1 MKKPWKRKGKTNNGK
16 RCKMLI
22 YKGGTVAGKGLY
34 WDPMEG
40 QRVDLPSAGVLPGDH
55 GNIYLKV
62 SPAALLIITP
72 LFGMMYVMFLP
83 LFGIGVFIVSW
94 LVIII
99 SSLARMAMTGI
110 QVCNRL
116 TGRSIFFNWRPSNA
130 YFSGS
135 RKKQRGAGKS
145 GKRVHRSN

>member
-1 MKKPWKRKGKTNNGK
+1 
-16 RCKMLI
+16 MLI
-22 YKGGTVAGKGLY
+22 YKGGTNAGKGLY

-40 QRVDLPSAGVLPGDH
+40 QRVDLQNGDILPGDH
-55 GNIYLKV
+55 GNIFLKV

-99 SSLARMAMTGI
+99 SSLARLALTGI

-116 TGRSIFFNWRPSNA
+116 AARSVFFNWRPSDA
-130 YFSGS
+130 YFSGL
-135 RKKQRGAGKS
+135 RKKQRGAGKN
-145 GKRVHRSN
+145 KKNIQRSN